1 MAKFEGNMVD
11 VTNGDSDDE
20 DVELRDGGT
29 VVVDVHGSIPTPAR
43 VSVFDRLSDKPTVER
58 LNFKPGEISRL
69 QFAAVVGGKNADLQ
83 FFPPIDKSQT
93 QINFPIELAKSAAKS
108 YNTTLYGYFLGPR
121 LHFPI
126 VKRFA
131 QNAWGKFGFAD
142 AMMNANG
149 FYFFKFNDEGG
160 ANQVVESG
168 PIMIRGVPFF
178 VFPWNPTKGISR
190 LEHTTCPLWVKLH
203 NIPLVAFN
211 KEGISRIASVLGVP
225 KQMDACTTNMCDKA
239 WGRPG
244 FTKVLVEVWA
254 VGELKRNLELVIPSL
269 TGEDDVKVTI
279 GVEYMWEPSQCSHC
293 LMFGHKVGSCVKAK
307 VAKMATKIIKKAP
320 VADEDGFELVQRKQW
335 KPKANR
341 SHVEGDQLNSTNS
354 DSSPTDHQDV
364 GVTTNDRADLMI
376 H

>member
-1 MAKFEGNMVD
+1 MDF
-11 VTNGDSDDE
+11 
-20 DVELRDGGT
+20 
-29 VVVDVHGSIPTPAR
+29 I
-43 VSVFDRLSDKPTVER
+43 
-58 LNFKPGEISRL
+58 
-69 QFAAVVGGKNADLQ
+69 
-83 FFPPIDKSQT
+83 
-93 QINFPIELAKSAAKS
+93 
-108 YNTTLYGYFLGPR
+108 
-121 LHFPI
+121 
-126 VKRFA
+126 
-131 QNAWGKFGFAD
+131 
-142 AMMNANG
+142 
-149 FYFFKFNDEGG
+149 FFKFNDEGG

-225 KQMDACTTNMCDKA
+225 KQMDARTTNMCDKA

-244 FTKVLVEVWA
+244 FAKVLVEVWA

-307 VAKMATKIIKKAP
+307 MATKIIKKAP
-320 VADEDGFELVQRKQW
+320 VVDEDGFELVQRKQW

-341 SHVEGDQLNSTNS
+341 SHVEGDQFNSTNS

-364 GVTTNDRADLMI
+364 GVTTNDRAEIQMESQPQQLDDTLKGVGDEHVEQVVEGVKTGREDNAQPRVSKAPTGDRDSSPHKELPPMVSKVSPVI
-376 H
+376 HNDDRPKHKKHSEVIDKGDNSVITFRRTRRIIKTTNRFISLASDGGYGKEGPTKSGTMGRTERAGSTHIK